1 MQGPSSAIW
10 TGLFCKEVNIG
21 QQREDANEKL
31 MLNHAARRPRTCMNH
46 DRAAR
51 AAVDKG
57 GSDSSDADL
66 TRSRTALFNDIKRR
80 LRRRVQGRVALAARV
95 ARVAPQRR
103 PGRPRAPRR
112 RAADPRSDTRICISL
127 ITNIG
132 IVYHT
137 RHPGF
142 TPARTPRSPCR
153 RPPVG
158 RWAALVYR
166 FRGAWFVEL
175 WSSCVSR
182 GGREDGRA
190 GRGAPRG
197 GGWPDRT
204 PHTRAAESAPPGA
217 RPRAPGARG
226 AVRGSRAGAIEP

>member
-95 ARVAPQRR
+95 ARVPSAG
-103 PGRPRAPRR
+103 PGARAPR
-112 RAADPRSDTRICISL
+112 A
-127 ITNIG
+127 
-132 IVYHT
+132 
-137 RHPGF
+137 
-142 TPARTPRSPCR
+142 
-153 RPPVG
+153 
-158 RWAALVYR
+158 
-166 FRGAWFVEL
+166 
-175 WSSCVSR
+175 
-182 GGREDGRA
+182 
-190 GRGAPRG
+190 GAPPIRDRIRG
-197 GGWPDRT
+197 YAY
-204 PHTRAAESAPPGA
+204 HL
-217 RPRAPGARG
+217 
-226 AVRGSRAGAIEP
+226 